1 LILAT
6 LALPRDLS
14 VPLVVGWIWLGF
26 WTSAPPDPYEDAG
39 RYLMERWLGFT
50 SWPKQAGL
58 ERFRNGWTFLIGTG
72 LAAGLVFLIY
82 ATNPYVWVL

>member
-1 LILAT
+1 MILAT

-50 SWPKQAGL
+50 AWPKRAGL
-58 ERFRNGWTFLIGTG
+58 ERYRNSWTFVVGTMLAVG
-72 LAAGLVFLIY
+72 LSWLCVFVS
-82 ATNPYVWVL
+82 PYWWL